1 MANYGSFQEVSR
13 KCPNPAPVD
22 FWFVA
27 GVAGEAAALTCSQFR
42 TVFVAIASEC
52 HTCTPRDML
61 AERIGTA
68 SQDAARGAFFV
79 GDHAGR
85 AGKPGGQGHGQRE
98 GPWRYLA
105 LRVGARASMAEMP
118 SDGNP
123 VPVPARSTEVEFR
136 SRLFF

>member
-1 MANYGSFQEVSR
+1 MIGELWKFHGSFQEVSR

-22 FWFVA
+22 FWFIA

-68 SQDAARGAFFV
+68 SQDAGRGAFFV

-98 GPWRYLA
+98 APWRYLA
-105 LRVGARASMAEMP
+105 LRVRRAREHGRNAYEI
-118 SDGNP
+118 
-123 VPVPARSTEVEFR
+123 STVRGFR
-136 SRLFF
+136 NRLFF

>member
-1 MANYGSFQEVSR
+1 MDKPVYEWRSIMIGELWKFPGSFQEVSR

-61 AERIGTA
+61 VERIGTA
-68 SQDAARGAFFV
+68 SQDAGRGAFFV

-98 GPWRYLA
+98 RPWRYWA
-105 LRVGARASMAEMP
+105 LRVGARASMAEC
-118 SDGNP
+118 
-123 VPVPARSTEVEFR
+123 
-136 SRLFF
+136 L